1 MAVALVS
8 VLVGSMLEN
17 LSSVLLK
24 EAGLARG
31 QQTDLESILNTLQ
44 AVLHDEEKKQLK
56 SEAVRNWLTK
66 LKAAAMM
73 QRILDAIAKER
84 QFRLIAGGWDIEAD
98 SSDGHQTWSLV
109 DESEIYGR
117 AQEKEELMKSLANNS
132 GDLSIYAICGMGIL
146 ILQSGYAS
154 LMIPL

>member
-31 QQTDLESILNTLQ
+31 LQTDLESTLSTLQ
-44 AVLHDEEKKQLK
+44 AVLHDAEKKQLK

-66 LKAAAMM
+66 LKAAAY
-73 QRILDAIAKER
+73 DAE
-84 QFRLIAGGWDIEAD
+84 DV
-98 SSDGHQTWSLV
+98 V
-109 DESEIYGR
+109 DEFAIEVQRRKQPRGLINPL
-117 AQEKEELMKSLANNS
+117 QCFFSLDQNP
-132 GDLSIYAICGMGIL
+132 L
-146 ILQSGYAS
+146 IFVV
-154 LMIPL
+154 